1 MYNGM
6 LKTHI
11 YLIAINKLFFIFYE
25 SFVNFCLPKGES
37 QWQ

>member
-1 MYNGM
+1 MYNSK

-11 YLIAINKLFFIFYE
+11 YLIDANILFFIFYE
-25 SFVNFCLPKGES
+25 SFINFYLPKGES

>member
-1 MYNGM
+1 MYNNI

-11 YLIAINKLFFIFYE
+11 YLIDQDKLFFIFYE
-25 SFVNFCLPKGES
+25 SFIDFRLPKGES